1 MQKIRKNILNTLIL
15 CLFCLTIG
23 AGALFSLAQKK
34 ETVSETENQS
44 MAVVDSWISNPDY
57 YSTSFA
63 GGSGSQ
69 GDPYLISN
77 AAELA
82 YLSKIFSDGTGY
94 NNYSGNYFKQTAD
107 INLSAHYWYP
117 IGASN
122 AIDNSDNNY
131 SNFVANYDGDGF
143 SVSGIRSMFDP
154 SSLDLENY
162 SGSITDNCA
171 LFGCVG
177 NMNSNRKQSGK
188 IENVNIRDSEIV
200 GYGGAAGIALYAY
213 GSIVNCSNYA
223 TIKGYGEA
231 AGILAHTEL
240 CESSD
245 LTISRCSNYGD
256 IKLIYHQ
263 KVGDNSYGA
272 AGILYGSGFS
282 KGSLDRCVNYG
293 NIYSEGKVA
302 AGIVGAAVAGPQI
315 KNCYNTGNVVLNSRL
330 VPNERDYFTA
340 AGICAGYYPI
350 NSSGNF
356 VGSVLSSYNTGKI
369 ESNFYA
375 AGIVQSVA
383 VEIKECFNVG
393 EVICGNNYK
402 KVGIYLVGPLFR
414 SDPEGTAK
422 VSNAYY
428 GGSCA
433 NIGGIGGFPESEELT
448 YVDNSTYIAD
458 LNVQAK
464 TKQFYSNNL
473 TNFDFESVW
482 KFQDGENN
490 GYPVLKTLDDM
501 IADQMEFWFEKPEY
515 YSTQFEG
522 EGTEESPYLISS
534 AQQLAGL
541 SYLVLTQN
549 AKYSDKYY
557 LQTADINLAGKNFY
571 PIGSYIVLSNTDNM
585 LSFSGHYDGGG
596 FNIYNLTQ
604 PQDAYDA
611 TNATNDYFTAYGLKL
626 KKFLIN
632 DLGLNIEIGYLN
644 LQMSGLFGAVAPSG
658 IGSEEPQD
666 PAMRPTIKNVN
677 VINGNT
683 KAYYAGGIAG
693 MAGNADI
700 DNCYYRGSLSAPL
713 VGGICG
719 VSDNTNITNCVAMGK
734 RKIGTSYDS
743 GRGGGISGGHSGKIQ
758 GCIALDEIVDSGVE
772 IRSYGGIA
780 ATITGQIINCKSIV
794 VGKNLSIADFGGI
807 ASEAEVNEKFQDIQ
821 ILECLSEVQLINSEV
836 ATFGGIIADCDP
848 YNWDT
853 SSSGLVYINK
863 CFFGGKLE
871 LTNKPRYF
879 GAFIAYLRR
888 DLSAN
893 ASMIDGCAAII
904 KANNAA
910 GESISFEK
918 FYRPSTEGYKISC
931 INSFSL
937 FTDTSTGSEVKINT
951 LTKKND
957 NMDGV
962 FVCSYIYGGAP
973 VIAGMYYDSDFG
985 TSIGIVQCL
994 QTQFNV
1000 TIEEDSSSET
1010 TT

>member
-162 SGSITDNCA
+162 SGSITDHCA

-177 NMNSNRKQSGK
+177 NMNRNRQQSGK

-293 NIYSEGKVA
+293 NIYSEGKIA
-302 AGIVGAAVAGPQI
+302 AGIVGTAVAGPQI
-315 KNCYNTGNVVLNSRL
+315 KNCYNTGNVVLNSRH
-330 VPNERDYFTA
+330 VPQERDYFTA
-340 AGICAGYYPI
+340 AGICAEYLAM
-350 NSSGNF
+350 NSSGNI

-375 AGIVQSVA
+375 AGIVKSAA

-402 KVGIYLVGPLFR
+402 KVGIYLVGPAFG
-414 SDPEGTAK
+414 SDPTGTAK

-433 NIGGIGGFPESEELT
+433 NIGGIGGFPESAELT

-473 TNFDFESVW
+473 TSFDFESVW

-490 GYPVLKTLDDM
+490 GYPVLKTFDDM
-501 IADQMEFWFEKPEY
+501 LADQMEFWFEKPEY

-571 PIGSYIVLSNTDNM
+571 PIGSYLMLPNTDNM

-604 PQDAYDA
+604 PQEAYDV
-611 TNATNDYFTAYGLKL
+611 TNEINDYLTAYGLKL

-632 DLGLNIEIGYLN
+632 DLGLNVEIDYL
-644 LQMSGLFGAVAPSG
+644 LFQMSGLFGVVAPPG
-658 IGSEEPQD
+658 IGSGEPQD

-683 KAYYAGGIAG
+683 KAYYAGGIAA
-693 MAGNADI
+693 MANYADI
-700 DNCYYRGSLSAPL
+700 DNCYYRGSLSASI

-719 VSDNTNITNCVAMGK
+719 SSENTNITNCVAMGK
-734 RKIGTSYDS
+734 RDIGTSYAS
-743 GRGGGISGGHSGKIQ
+743 GSGGGISAEHTGKIQ

-871 LTNKPRYF
+871 LTNKPQYF
-879 GAFIAYLRR
+879 GAFIANLKR

-918 FYRPSTEGYKISC
+918 FYRPSTAGYKISC

-962 FVCSYIYGGAP
+962 FVCSYIYDGAP
-973 VIAGMYYDSDFG
+973 VIAGMYYDSNFG
-985 TSIGIVQCL
+985 TSTGIVQCL

>member
-44 MAVVDSWISNPDY
+44 IAVVDSWISNPDY

-82 YLSKIFSDGTGY
+82 YLSKIFSDGTGQ
-94 NNYSGNYFKQTAD
+94 NNYSGKYFKQTAD
-107 INLSAHYWYP
+107 IDLSAHYWYP
-117 IGASN
+117 IGITDS
-122 AIDNSDNNY
+122 IDNTNENK

-162 SGSITDNCA
+162 SSSDPTACA

-177 NMNSNRKQSGK
+177 NMNSNRKRSGK

-200 GYGGAAGIALYAY
+200 GTSAAGIAIYVY
-213 GSIVNCSNYA
+213 GSIVNCNNYA
-223 TIKGYGEA
+223 TIKGYSEA
-231 AGILAHTEL
+231 AGILCDLYAN
-240 CESSD
+240 SASD
-245 LTISRCSNYGD
+245 NLSISRCSNYGS
-256 IKLIYHQ
+256 IQLIYHQ
-263 KVGDNSYGA
+263 KTGDVFGA
-272 AGILYGSGFS
+272 AGIMYGSLGA
-282 KGSLDRCVNYG
+282 GSLDRCVNYG
-293 NIYSEGKVA
+293 GIYSEGHYA
-302 AGIVGAAVAGPQI
+302 AGISCYILQGPQI

-501 IADQMEFWFEKPEY
+501 LADQMEFWFEKPEY

-522 EGTEESPYLISS
+522 AGTEESPYLISS

-549 AKYSDKYY
+549 ARYSDKHY

-571 PIGSYIVLSNTDNM
+571 PIGSYLILSNTDNM

-632 DLGLNIEIGYLN
+632 DLGLNVEIDYLN
-644 LQMSGLFGAVAPSG
+644 LQMSGLFGVVAPPG
-658 IGSEEPQD
+658 IGSGEPQD

-683 KAYYAGGIAG
+683 KAYYAGGIAA
-693 MAGNADI
+693 MANYADI
-700 DNCYYRGSLSAPL
+700 DNCYYRGSLSAPG

-719 VSDNTNITNCVAMGK
+719 ISENTNITNCVAMGK
-734 RKIGTSYDS
+734 RKIGAPYGSE
-743 GRGGGISGGHSGKIQ
+743 GGGGISIQHTGKIQ
-758 GCIALDEIVDSGVE
+758 GCIALDEIADSGVE
-772 IRSYGGIA
+772 IGSYGGIA
-780 ATITGQIINCKSIV
+780 ATIKGQIINCKSIV
-794 VGKNLSIADFGGI
+794 VGKNLGIGNFGGI
-807 ASEAEVNEKFQDIQ
+807 ACSARVDEDFQDIQ

-836 ATFGGIIADCDP
+836 ARFGGIIADCDP

-853 SSSGLVYINK
+853 SSTGLVYINK

-871 LTNKPRYF
+871 LTNKPQYF
-879 GAFIAYLRR
+879 GAFIANLKR

-918 FYRPSTEGYKISC
+918 FYRPSTAGYKISC

-962 FVCSYIYGGAP
+962 FVCSHIYDGAP

-985 TSIGIVQCL
+985 TSTGIVQCL

>member
-94 NNYSGNYFKQTAD
+94 NNYSGKYFKQTAD
-107 INLSAHYWYP
+107 IDLSAHYWYP
-117 IGASN
+117 IGASD
-122 AIDNSDNNY
+122 AIDNSNNNY

-162 SGSITDNCA
+162 SSSITDNCA
-171 LFGCVG
+171 LFGYVG
-177 NMNSNRKQSGK
+177 NMDGSRKQSGK

-200 GYGGAAGIALYAY
+200 GTNAAGIAIYVY
-213 GSIVNCSNYA
+213 GSIVNCNNYA
-223 TIKGYGEA
+223 TIKGYSEA
-231 AGILAHTEL
+231 AGILCEL
-240 CESSD
+240 YANLS
-245 LTISRCSNYGD
+245 ISRCSNYGD
-256 IKLIYHQ
+256 IQLIYHQ
-263 KVGDNSYGA
+263 KVGDGSYGA
-272 AGILYGSGFS
+272 AGILYGAGFS
-282 KGSLDRCVNYG
+282 KGNLDRCVNYG
-293 NIYSEGKVA
+293 NIYSEGKIA
-302 AGIVGAAVAGPQI
+302 AGIVGTDLAGPQI
-315 KNCYNTGNVVLNSRL
+315 KNCYNTGNVVLHSRL
-330 VPNERDYFTA
+330 VPDEQNYFTA
-340 AGICAGYYPI
+340 AGICAKYMPV

-356 VGSVLSSYNTGKI
+356 AGSVLSSYNTGKI

-375 AGIVQSVA
+375 AGIVQSAA
-383 VEIKECFNVG
+383 VEIKECFNVA

-402 KVGIYLVGPLFR
+402 KVGIYLVGSAFG
-414 SDPEGTAK
+414 SDPTGTAK

-433 NIGGIGGFPESEELT
+433 NIGGIGGFPESAELT

-473 TNFDFESVW
+473 TSFDFESVW

-490 GYPVLKTLDDM
+490 GYPVFKTLDDM
-501 IADQMEFWFEKPEY
+501 LADQMEFWFEKPEY

-549 AKYSDKYY
+549 ARYSDKYY

-571 PIGSYIVLSNTDNM
+571 PIGSYLILSNTGNM

-604 PQDAYDA
+604 PQEGYDE
-611 TNATNDYFTAYGLKL
+611 TNEINDYFTAYGLKL

-632 DLGLNIEIGYLN
+632 DLGLNVEIDYIL
-644 LQMSGLFGAVAPSG
+644 LQMSGLFGAVAPPG

-683 KAYYAGGIAG
+683 KAYYAGGIAA
-693 MAGNADI
+693 MANYADI
-700 DNCYYRGSLSAPL
+700 DNCYYRGSLSASL

-719 VSDNTNITNCVAMGK
+719 ASDNTNITNCVAMGK
-734 RKIGTSYDS
+734 RELGTSYGSS
-743 GRGGGISGGHSGKIQ
+743 GSGGGISAQHTGKIQ

-772 IRSYGGIA
+772 IGSYGGIV
-780 ATITGQIINCKSIV
+780 ATIKGQIINCKSIV
-794 VGKNLSIADFGGI
+794 VGKNLGIGNFGGI
-807 ASEAEVNEKFQDIQ
+807 ACSAEVDEKFQDIQ

-836 ATFGGIIADCDP
+836 ARFGGIIADCDP

-871 LTNKPRYF
+871 LTNKPQYF
-879 GAFIAYLRR
+879 GAFIANLRR

-918 FYRPSTEGYKISC
+918 FYRPSTTGYKISC

-962 FVCSYIYGGAP
+962 FVCSHIYDGAP

-985 TSIGIVQCL
+985 TSTGIVQCL

>member
-44 MAVVDSWISNPDY
+44 IAVVDSWISNPDY
-57 YSTSFA
+57 YSSSFA

-117 IGASN
+117 IGASD
-122 AIDNSDNNY
+122 AINNSNNNY

-177 NMNSNRKQSGK
+177 NMNSNRKRSGK

-200 GYGGAAGIALYAY
+200 GTSAAGIAIYVY
-213 GSIVNCSNYA
+213 GSIVNCNNYA
-223 TIKGYGEA
+223 TIKGYSEA
-231 AGILAHTEL
+231 AGILCDL
-240 CESSD
+240 YGESNS
-245 LTISRCSNYGD
+245 LLISRCSNYGS
-256 IKLIYHQ
+256 IQLIYHQ
-263 KVGDNSYGA
+263 KVGDVFGA
-272 AGILYGSGFS
+272 AGIMYGALGA
-282 KGSLDRCVNYG
+282 GSLDRCVNYG
-293 NIYSEGKVA
+293 SIYSEGELA
-302 AGIVGAAVAGPQI
+302 AGISCYILQGPQI

-340 AGICAGYYPI
+340 AGICAGYYAM
-350 NSSGNF
+350 NSSGNLLNA
-356 VGSVLSSYNTGKI
+356 VLSSYNTGKI

-375 AGIVQSVA
+375 AGIVKSAA

-402 KVGIYLVGPLFR
+402 KVGIYLVAPLFG

-464 TKQFYSNNL
+464 TKQFYQNNL
-473 TNFDFESVW
+473 TSFDFESVW

-490 GYPVLKTLDDM
+490 GYPVLKTFDDM
-501 IADQMEFWFEKPEY
+501 LADQMEFWFEKPEY

-549 AKYSDKYY
+549 ARYSDKYY

-571 PIGSYIVLSNTDNM
+571 PIGSYLILSNTDNM

-604 PQDAYDA
+604 PQEAY
-611 TNATNDYFTAYGLKL
+611 NPQMEEYDYFTAYGLKL

-632 DLGLNIEIGYLN
+632 DLGLNVDVGYLV

-658 IGSEEPQD
+658 TGSEEPQD

-683 KAYYAGGIAG
+683 KAYYAGGIAA
-693 MAGNADI
+693 MANYADI
-700 DNCYYRGSLSAPL
+700 DNCYYRGSLSAL
-713 VGGICG
+713 GVGGICG
-719 VSDNTNITNCVAMGK
+719 ISENTNITNCVAMGK
-734 RKIGTSYDS
+734 RRMGMPAYGSE
-743 GRGGGISGGHSGKIQ
+743 GGGGISIQHTGKIQ

-772 IRSYGGIA
+772 IGSYGGIA
-780 ATITGQIINCKSIV
+780 ATIKGQIINCKSIV

-807 ASEAEVNEKFQDIQ
+807 AGEAGVNEDFQDIQ

-836 ATFGGIIADCDP
+836 ARFGGIIANCDP

-853 SSSGLVYINK
+853 SSTGLVYINK

-871 LTNKPRYF
+871 LTDKPQYF
-879 GAFIAYLRR
+879 GAFIANLRR

-918 FYRPSTEGYKISC
+918 FYRPSTTGYKISC

-962 FVCSYIYGGAP
+962 FVCSYIYDGAP

-985 TSIGIVQCL
+985 TSTGIVQCL

>member
-44 MAVVDSWISNPDY
+44 IAVVDSWISNPDY
-57 YSTSFA
+57 YSSSFA

-94 NNYSGNYFKQTAD
+94 NNYSDKYFKQTAD

-117 IGASN
+117 IGASDS
-122 AIDNSDNNY
+122 IDTSNNNY

-162 SGSITDNCA
+162 SSSDPTACA

-177 NMNSNRKQSGK
+177 NMNGSRRTKGK

-200 GYGGAAGIALYAY
+200 GTSAAGIAIYVY
-213 GSIVNCSNYA
+213 GSIVNCNNYA
-223 TIKGYGEA
+223 TIKGYSAA
-231 AGILAHTEL
+231 AGILCDLYANST
-240 CESSD
+240 SD
-245 LTISRCSNYGD
+245 NLSISRCSNYGS
-256 IKLIYHQ
+256 IQLIYHQ
-263 KVGDNSYGA
+263 KTGDVFGA
-272 AGILYGSGFS
+272 AGIMYGSLGA
-282 KGSLDRCVNYG
+282 GSLDRCVNYG
-293 NIYSEGKVA
+293 SIYSEGELA
-302 AGIVGAAVAGPQI
+302 AGISCYILQGPQI
-315 KNCYNTGNVVLNSRL
+315 KNCYNTGNIVLNSRL
-330 VPNERDYFTA
+330 VPDERDYFTA
-340 AGICAGYYPI
+340 AGICAGYYAM
-350 NSSGNF
+350 NSSGNL

-375 AGIVQSVA
+375 AGIVNSAA

-402 KVGIYLVGPLFR
+402 KVGIYLVAPLFG
-414 SDPEGTAK
+414 SDPTGTAK

-433 NIGGIGGFPESEELT
+433 NIGGIGGFPESAELT

-473 TNFDFESVW
+473 TSFDFESVW

-490 GYPVLKTLDDM
+490 GYPVLKTFDDM
-501 IADQMEFWFEKPEY
+501 LADQMEFWFEKPEY

-549 AKYSDKYY
+549 AKYSDKHY

-571 PIGSYIVLSNTDNM
+571 PIGSYLILSNTDNM

-604 PQDAYDA
+604 PQEAYDE
-611 TNATNDYFTAYGLKL
+611 TNATNNYLTAYGLKL

-632 DLGLNIEIGYLN
+632 DLGLNFEIGYLN

-683 KAYYAGGIAG
+683 KAYYAGGIAA

-700 DNCYYRGSLSAPL
+700 DNCYYRGSLSAPM

-719 VSDNTNITNCVAMGK
+719 ASDNTNITNCVAMGK
-734 RKIGTSYDS
+734 RDIGTSYAS
-743 GRGGGISGGHSGKIQ
+743 GSGGGISAEHTGKIQ
-758 GCIALDEIVDSGVE
+758 GCIALDEIVDNGTE
-772 IRSYGGIA
+772 ITYGGIA
-780 ATITGQIINCKSIV
+780 GSIRGQIINCKSIV

-807 ASEAEVNEKFQDIQ
+807 ARKAEVNEKFQDIQ

-836 ATFGGIIADCDP
+836 ARFGGIIADCDP

-863 CFFGGKLE
+863 CFFGSKLE

-879 GAFIAYLRR
+879 GAFIANLRR

-918 FYRPSTEGYKISC
+918 FYRPSTAGYKISC

-985 TSIGIVQCL
+985 TSTGIVQCL

>member
-122 AIDNSDNNY
+122 AIDNSNNNY

-188 IENVNIRDSEIV
+188 IENVNIRDSEIA
-200 GYGGAAGIALYAY
+200 GYKAAGIAIYAY
-213 GSIVNCSNYA
+213 GSIVNCNNYA
-223 TIKGYGEA
+223 TIKGYSEA

-256 IKLIYHQ
+256 IQLIYHQ
-263 KVGDNSYGA
+263 KVGDGSYGA

-282 KGSLDRCVNYG
+282 MGNLDRCANYG
-293 NIYSEGKVA
+293 NIYSEGKIA
-302 AGIVGAAVAGPQI
+302 AGIVGVAMAGPQI
-315 KNCYNTGNVVLNSRL
+315 KNCYNTGNVVLNSHF
-330 VPNERDYFTA
+330 VPLEDHYFAA
-340 AGICAGYYPI
+340 AGICAEYYPM
-350 NSSGNF
+350 NSSGNI

-369 ESNFYA
+369 ESNIYA
-375 AGIVQSVA
+375 AGIVKSAA

-393 EVICGNNYK
+393 EVICGSNYK
-402 KVGIYLVGPLFR
+402 KAGIYLVAPAFS

-473 TNFDFESVW
+473 TSFDFESVW

-490 GYPVLKTLDDM
+490 GYPVFKTVDDM
-501 IADQMEFWFEKPEY
+501 IVDQMEFWFEKPEY

-534 AQQLAGL
+534 AQQLVGL

-549 AKYSDKYY
+549 ARYSDKYY

-571 PIGSYIVLSNTDNM
+571 PIGSYLIPPNTDNM

-604 PQDAYDA
+604 PQEAY
-611 TNATNDYFTAYGLKL
+611 NPQMKEYDYLTAYGLKL

-632 DLGLNIEIGYLN
+632 DLGLNVEIGYLP
-644 LQMSGLFGAVAPSG
+644 LQMSGLFGVAAPPG

-734 RKIGTSYDS
+734 RKIGTSYGS
-743 GRGGGISGGHSGKIQ
+743 GSGGGISSQHTGKIQ

-772 IRSYGGIA
+772 IDCYGGIA
-780 ATITGQIINCKSIV
+780 ATIKGQIINCKSVV

-807 ASEAEVNEKFQDIQ
+807 AGEARVDEDFQDIQ

-836 ATFGGIIADCDP
+836 ARFGGIIADCDP
-848 YNWDT
+848 QYWNA
-853 SSSGLVYINK
+853 SSPGLVYINK

-871 LTNKPRYF
+871 LTNKPQYF
-879 GAFIAYLRR
+879 GAFIANLSR

-962 FVCSYIYGGAP
+962 FVCSHIYDGAP

-985 TSIGIVQCL
+985 TSTGIVQCL

>member
-34 ETVSETENQS
+34 ETVSETEKQS

-94 NNYSGNYFKQTAD
+94 NNYSGKYFKQTAD

-117 IGASN
+117 IGASY
-122 AIDNSDNNY
+122 AIDTSNNNY

-162 SGSITDNCA
+162 SSSITDQCA

-177 NMNSNRKQSGK
+177 NWNRNRKQSGK

-200 GYGGAAGIALYAY
+200 GTSAAGIALYVY
-213 GSIVNCSNYA
+213 GSIVNCNNYA
-223 TIKGYGEA
+223 TIKGYSEA
-231 AGILAHTEL
+231 GGILCEL
-240 CESSD
+240 LAYSASD
-245 LTISRCSNYGD
+245 NLLISRCSNYGD

-263 KVGDNSYGA
+263 KTGDVHGA
-272 AGILYGSGFS
+272 AGIMYGALGA
-282 KGSLDRCVNYG
+282 GSLDRCVNYG
-293 NIYSEGKVA
+293 SIYSEGELA
-302 AGIVGAAVAGPQI
+302 AGISCYILQGPQI

-340 AGICAGYYPI
+340 AGICAGYYAM
-350 NSSGNF
+350 NSSSDYY
-356 VGSVLSSYNTGKI
+356 VGDIASSYNTGKI

-375 AGIVQSVA
+375 AGIFNSVA
-383 VEIKECFNVG
+383 VEMKECFNVG

-402 KVGIYLVGPLFR
+402 KVGIYLVAPAFG
-414 SDPEGTAK
+414 SDPTGTAK

-433 NIGGIGGFPESEELT
+433 NIGGIGGFPESAELT

-458 LNVQAK
+458 LNIQAK

-473 TNFDFESVW
+473 TSFDFESVW

-490 GYPVLKTLDDM
+490 GYPVLKTFDDM
-501 IADQMEFWFEKPEY
+501 LADQMEFWFEKPEY

-549 AKYSDKYY
+549 AKYSDKHY

-604 PQDAYDA
+604 PQEAYDE
-611 TNATNDYFTAYGLKL
+611 TNATNDYLTAYGLKL
-626 KKFLIN
+626 KNFLIN
-632 DLGLNIEIGYLN
+632 DLGLNIEVGYLH
-644 LQMSGLFGAVAPSG
+644 LQVSGLFGVVAPSG
-658 IGSEEPQD
+658 MGSEEPQD

-683 KAYYAGGIAG
+683 KAYYAGGIAA
-693 MAGNADI
+693 MANYADI
-700 DNCYYRGSLSAPL
+700 DNCYYRGSLSAPG

-719 VSDNTNITNCVAMGK
+719 ISDNTNITNCVAMGK
-734 RKIGTSYDS
+734 RKIGAPYGS
-743 GRGGGISGGHSGKIQ
+743 GGGGGISIQHTGKIQ

-772 IRSYGGIA
+772 ISSYGGIA
-780 ATITGQIINCKSIV
+780 ATIKGQIINCKSVV

-807 ASEAEVNEKFQDIQ
+807 ARKAEVNEKFQDIQ

-836 ATFGGIIADCDP
+836 AIFGGIIADCDP
-848 YNWDT
+848 QNWNA
-853 SSSGLVYINK
+853 SSPGLVYINK

-871 LTNKPRYF
+871 LTNKPQYF
-879 GAFIAYLRR
+879 GAFIANLKR

-918 FYRPSTEGYKISC
+918 FYRPSTAGYKISC

-962 FVCSYIYGGAP
+962 FVCSYIYDGAP

-985 TSIGIVQCL
+985 TSTGIVECL

>member
-15 CLFCLTIG
+15 CLFCLAIG

-177 NMNSNRKQSGK
+177 NMNRNRQQSGK

-200 GYGGAAGIALYAY
+200 GSSAAGIAIWVY
-213 GSIVNCSNYA
+213 GSIVNCNNYA
-223 TIKGYGEA
+223 TIKGYSEA
-231 AGILAHTEL
+231 GGILCDL
-240 CESSD
+240 YGESNS
-245 LTISRCSNYGD
+245 LSISRCSNYGN
-256 IKLIYHQ
+256 IQLIYHQ
-263 KVGDNSYGA
+263 KVGDVFGA
-272 AGILYGSGFS
+272 AGIMYGALCA
-282 KGSLDRCVNYG
+282 GSLDRCVNYG
-293 NIYSEGKVA
+293 SIYSEGELA
-302 AGIVGAAVAGPQI
+302 AGISCYILQGPQI
-315 KNCYNTGNVVLNSRL
+315 KNCYNTGNIVLNSRL
-330 VPNERDYFTA
+330 VPDERDYFTA
-340 AGICAGYYPI
+340 AGICAGYYAM
-350 NSSGNF
+350 NSSGNL

-375 AGIVQSVA
+375 AGIVKSAA

-402 KVGIYLVGPLFR
+402 KVGIYLVGPAFG
-414 SDPEGTAK
+414 SDPTGTAK

-433 NIGGIGGFPESEELT
+433 NIGGIGGFPESAELT

-473 TNFDFESVW
+473 TSFDFESVW
-482 KFQDGENN
+482 KFKDGENN

-501 IADQMEFWFEKPEY
+501 LADQMEFWFEKPEY

-571 PIGSYIVLSNTDNM
+571 PIGSYLILPNTDNM

-604 PQDAYDA
+604 PQEAYDV
-611 TNATNDYFTAYGLKL
+611 TNEINDYLTAYGLKL

-644 LQMSGLFGAVAPSG
+644 FQMSGLFGAVAPPG
-658 IGSEEPQD
+658 IGSGEPQD

-719 VSDNTNITNCVAMGK
+719 ASDNTNITNCVAMGK

-918 FYRPSTEGYKISC
+918 FYRPSTTGYKISC

-985 TSIGIVQCL
+985 TSTGIVQCL

>member
-44 MAVVDSWISNPDY
+44 IAVVDSWISNPDY
-57 YSTSFA
+57 YSSSFA

-117 IGASN
+117 IGASD
-122 AIDNSDNNY
+122 AIDTSNNNY

-143 SVSGIRSMFDP
+143 SVSGIRSMLDP

-162 SGSITDNCA
+162 SGSITDRCA

-177 NMNSNRKQSGK
+177 NMNRNRKQSGK

-200 GYGGAAGIALYAY
+200 GACAAGIAIWVY

-223 TIKGYGEA
+223 TIKGYSEA
-231 AGILAHTEL
+231 GGILCEL
-240 CESSD
+240 NGESNS
-245 LTISRCSNYGD
+245 LSISRCSNYGD

-263 KVGDNSYGA
+263 KTGVVFGA
-272 AGILYGSGFS
+272 AGIMYAALGA
-282 KGSLDRCVNYG
+282 GSLDRCVNYG
-293 NIYSEGKVA
+293 SIYSEGKLA
-302 AGIVGAAVAGPQI
+302 AGISCYILQVPQI

-340 AGICAGYYPI
+340 AGICAGYFAI
-350 NSSGNF
+350 NSSGNLLNA
-356 VGSVLSSYNTGKI
+356 VLSSYNTGKI

-375 AGIVQSVA
+375 AGIVKSAA

-402 KVGIYLVGPLFR
+402 KVGIYLVAPLFG
-414 SDPEGTAK
+414 SVPKGTSK

-433 NIGGIGGFPESEELT
+433 NIGGIGGFPESAELT

-473 TNFDFESVW
+473 TSFDFESVW
-482 KFQDGENN
+482 KFKDGENN

-501 IADQMEFWFEKPEY
+501 LADQMEFWFEKPEY

-522 EGTEESPYLISS
+522 DGTEESPYLISS

-571 PIGSYIVLSNTDNM
+571 PIGSYLILSNADNM

-604 PQDAYDA
+604 PQEAYDE
-611 TNATNDYFTAYGLKL
+611 TNATNDYLTSYGLKL

-632 DLGLNIEIGYLN
+632 DLGLNFEIAYLH
-644 LQMSGLFGAVAPSG
+644 LQMSGLFGVVAPPG
-658 IGSEEPQD
+658 IGSGEPQD

-683 KAYYAGGIAG
+683 KAYYAGGIAA
-693 MAGNADI
+693 MANYADI
-700 DNCYYRGSLSAPL
+700 DNCYYRGSLSAPM

-719 VSDNTNITNCVAMGK
+719 ASDNTNITNCVAMGK
-734 RKIGTSYDS
+734 RDIGTSYAS
-743 GRGGGISGGHSGKIQ
+743 GGISAEHTGKIQ
-758 GCIALDEIVDSGVE
+758 GCIALDEIVDNGTE
-772 IRSYGGIA
+772 ITYGGIA
-780 ATITGQIINCKSIV
+780 GSIRGQIINCKSIV

-807 ASEAEVNEKFQDIQ
+807 AIKAKVDEKFQDIQ

-836 ATFGGIIADCDP
+836 ARFGGIIADCDP

-871 LTNKPRYF
+871 LTNKPQYF
-879 GAFIAYLRR
+879 GAFIANLRR

-918 FYRPSTEGYKISC
+918 FYRPSTTGYKISC

-985 TSIGIVQCL
+985 TSTGIVQCL

>member
-94 NNYSGNYFKQTAD
+94 NNYSGKYFKQTAD

-117 IGASN
+117 IGASDS
-122 AIDNSDNNY
+122 IDTSNNNY

-162 SGSITDNCA
+162 SSSDPTACA

-177 NMNSNRKQSGK
+177 NMNRNRQQSGK

-200 GYGGAAGIALYAY
+200 GSSAAGIAIWVY
-213 GSIVNCSNYA
+213 GSIVNCNNYA
-223 TIKGYGEA
+223 TIKGYSEA
-231 AGILAHTEL
+231 GGILCDL
-240 CESSD
+240 YGESNS
-245 LTISRCSNYGD
+245 LSISRCSNYGN
-256 IKLIYHQ
+256 IQLIYHQ
-263 KVGDNSYGA
+263 KVGDVFGA
-272 AGILYGSGFS
+272 AGIMYGALGA
-282 KGSLDRCVNYG
+282 GSLDRCVNYG
-293 NIYSEGKVA
+293 SIYSEGELA
-302 AGIVGAAVAGPQI
+302 AGISCYILQGPQI

-340 AGICAGYYPI
+340 AGICAGYYAM
-350 NSSGNF
+350 NSSGNLLNA
-356 VGSVLSSYNTGKI
+356 VLSSYNTGKI

-375 AGIVQSVA
+375 AGIVKSAA
-383 VEIKECFNVG
+383 VEIKGCFNVG
-393 EVICGNNYK
+393 EVICGSNYK
-402 KVGIYLVGPLFR
+402 KVGIYLVAPLFG
-414 SDPEGTAK
+414 SDPKGTAK

-473 TNFDFESVW
+473 TSFDFESVW
-482 KFQDGENN
+482 KFKDGENN
-490 GYPVLKTLDDM
+490 GYPVLKTFDDM
-501 IADQMEFWFEKPEY
+501 LADQMEFWFEKPEY

-549 AKYSDKYY
+549 ARYSDKYY

-571 PIGSYIVLSNTDNM
+571 PIGSYLILSNTDNM

-604 PQDAYDA
+604 PQNAYDE
-611 TNATNDYFTAYGLKL
+611 TNATNDYLTSYGLKL

-632 DLGLNIEIGYLN
+632 DLGLNFEIGYLN

-683 KAYYAGGIAG
+683 KAYYAGGIAA
-693 MAGNADI
+693 MANYADI
-700 DNCYYRGSLSAPL
+700 DNCYYRGSLSAPG

-719 VSDNTNITNCVAMGK
+719 ISENTNITNCVAMGK
-734 RKIGTSYDS
+734 RKIGAPYGSE
-743 GRGGGISGGHSGKIQ
+743 GGGGISIQHTGKIQ

-772 IRSYGGIA
+772 IGSYGGIA

-807 ASEAEVNEKFQDIQ
+807 ASQARVDEDFQDIQ

-836 ATFGGIIADCDP
+836 ARFGGIIANCDP
-848 YNWDT
+848 QNWNA
-853 SSSGLVYINK
+853 SSPGLVYINK

-871 LTNKPRYF
+871 LTNKPQYF
-879 GAFIAYLRR
+879 GAFIANLKR

-962 FVCSYIYGGAP
+962 FVCSYIYDGAP

-985 TSIGIVQCL
+985 TSTGIVQCL

>member
-44 MAVVDSWISNPDY
+44 IAVVDSWISNPDY

-94 NNYSGNYFKQTAD
+94 NNYSGKYFKQTAD

-117 IGASN
+117 IGASD
-122 AIDNSDNNY
+122 AIDTSNNNY

-162 SGSITDNCA
+162 SSSDPTACA

-177 NMNSNRKQSGK
+177 NMNRNRKHSGK

-200 GYGGAAGIALYAY
+200 GSSAAGIAIWVY
-213 GSIVNCSNYA
+213 GSIVNCNNYA
-223 TIKGYGEA
+223 TIKGYSEA
-231 AGILAHTEL
+231 GGILCDL
-240 CESSD
+240 YGESNS
-245 LTISRCSNYGD
+245 LSISRCSNYGN
-256 IKLIYHQ
+256 IQLIYHQ
-263 KVGDNSYGA
+263 KVGDVFGA
-272 AGILYGSGFS
+272 AGIMYGALGA
-282 KGSLDRCVNYG
+282 GSLDRCVNYG
-293 NIYSEGKVA
+293 SIYSEGELA
-302 AGIVGAAVAGPQI
+302 AGISCYILQGPQI

-340 AGICAGYYPI
+340 AGICAGYYAM
-350 NSSGNF
+350 NSSGNLLNA
-356 VGSVLSSYNTGKI
+356 VLSSYNTGKI

-375 AGIVQSVA
+375 AGIVKSAA
-383 VEIKECFNVG
+383 VEIKGCFNVG
-393 EVICGNNYK
+393 EVICGSNYK
-402 KVGIYLVGPLFR
+402 KVGIYLVAPLFG
-414 SDPEGTAK
+414 SDPKGTAK

-490 GYPVLKTLDDM
+490 GYPVFKTLDDM
-501 IADQMEFWFEKPEY
+501 IVDQMEFWFEKPEY

-522 EGTEESPYLISS
+522 EGTQESPYLISS

-571 PIGSYIVLSNTDNM
+571 PIGSYLILPNTDNM

-604 PQDAYDA
+604 PQEAYDV
-611 TNATNDYFTAYGLKL
+611 TNEINDYLTAYGLKL

-632 DLGLNIEIGYLN
+632 DLGLNVEIDYL
-644 LQMSGLFGAVAPSG
+644 LFQMSGLFGVVAPPG
-658 IGSEEPQD
+658 IGSGEPQD

-683 KAYYAGGIAG
+683 RAYYAGGIAG
-693 MAGNADI
+693 MAGYADI
-700 DNCYYRGSLSAPL
+700 DNCYYRGSLSASI

-719 VSDNTNITNCVAMGK
+719 SSENTNITNCVAMGK
-734 RKIGTSYDS
+734 RDIGTSYAS
-743 GRGGGISGGHSGKIQ
+743 GSGGGISAEHTGKIQ
-758 GCIALDEIVDSGVE
+758 GCIALDEIVDNGTE
-772 IRSYGGIA
+772 ITYGGIA
-780 ATITGQIINCKSIV
+780 GSIIGQIINCKSIV

-807 ASEAEVNEKFQDIQ
+807 ARKAEVNEKFQDIQ

-836 ATFGGIIADCDP
+836 AKFGGIIADCDP

-879 GAFIAYLRR
+879 GAFIAYLKR

-918 FYRPSTEGYKISC
+918 FYRPSTTGYKISC

-962 FVCSYIYGGAP
+962 FVCSYIYDGAP

-985 TSIGIVQCL
+985 TSTGIVQCL

>member
-15 CLFCLTIG
+15 CLFCLAIG

-177 NMNSNRKQSGK
+177 NMNRNRQQSGK

-200 GYGGAAGIALYAY
+200 GSSAAGIAIWVY
-213 GSIVNCSNYA
+213 GSIVNCNNYA
-223 TIKGYGEA
+223 TIKGYSEA
-231 AGILAHTEL
+231 GGILCDL
-240 CESSD
+240 YGESNS
-245 LTISRCSNYGD
+245 LSISRCSNYGN
-256 IKLIYHQ
+256 IQLIYHQ
-263 KVGDNSYGA
+263 KVGDVFGA
-272 AGILYGSGFS
+272 AGIMYGALGA
-282 KGSLDRCVNYG
+282 GSLDRCVNYG
-293 NIYSEGKVA
+293 SIYSEGELA
-302 AGIVGAAVAGPQI
+302 AGISYYILQGPQI
-315 KNCYNTGNVVLNSRL
+315 KNCYNTGNIVLNSRL
-330 VPNERDYFTA
+330 VPDERDYFTA
-340 AGICAGYYPI
+340 AGICAGYYAM
-350 NSSGNF
+350 NSSGNL

-375 AGIVQSVA
+375 AGIVKSAA

-402 KVGIYLVGPLFR
+402 KVGIYLVGPAFG
-414 SDPEGTAK
+414 SDPTGTAK

-433 NIGGIGGFPESEELT
+433 NIGGIGGFPESAELT

-473 TNFDFESVW
+473 TSFDFESVW
-482 KFQDGENN
+482 KFKDGENN

-501 IADQMEFWFEKPEY
+501 LADQMEFWFEKPEY

-571 PIGSYIVLSNTDNM
+571 PIGSYLILPNTDNM

-604 PQDAYDA
+604 PQEAYDV
-611 TNATNDYFTAYGLKL
+611 TNEINDYLTAYGLKL

-644 LQMSGLFGAVAPSG
+644 LQMSGLFGAVAPPG
-658 IGSEEPQD
+658 IGSGEPQD

-719 VSDNTNITNCVAMGK
+719 ASDNTNITNCVAMGK

-918 FYRPSTEGYKISC
+918 FYRPSTTGYKISC

-985 TSIGIVQCL
+985 TSTGIVQCL

>member
-15 CLFCLTIG
+15 CLFCLAIG

-94 NNYSGNYFKQTAD
+94 NNYSDKYFKQTAD

-117 IGASN
+117 IGASD
-122 AIDNSDNNY
+122 AIDTSNNNY

-162 SGSITDNCA
+162 SSSDPTACA

-177 NMNSNRKQSGK
+177 NMDRSRRTKGK

-200 GYGGAAGIALYAY
+200 GTSAAGIAIYVY
-213 GSIVNCSNYA
+213 GSIVNCNNYA
-223 TIKGYGEA
+223 TIKGYSAA
-231 AGILAHTEL
+231 AGILCDLYANS
-240 CESSD
+240 ESDNLS
-245 LTISRCSNYGD
+245 ISRCSNYGS
-256 IKLIYHQ
+256 IQLIYHQ
-263 KVGDNSYGA
+263 KTGDVFGA
-272 AGILYGSGFS
+272 AGIMYGSLGA
-282 KGSLDRCVNYG
+282 GSLDRCVNYG
-293 NIYSEGKVA
+293 SIYSEGELA
-302 AGIVGAAVAGPQI
+302 AGISCYILQGPQI

-330 VPNERDYFTA
+330 VPSERDYFTA
-340 AGICAGYYPI
+340 AGICAGYYAM
-350 NSSGNF
+350 NSSGNL

-375 AGIVQSVA
+375 AGIVNSA
-383 VEIKECFNVG
+383 AFEIKECFNVG

-402 KVGIYLVGPLFR
+402 KVGIYLVAPLFG
-414 SDPEGTAK
+414 SDPTGTAK

-433 NIGGIGGFPESEELT
+433 NIGGIGGFPESAELT

-473 TNFDFESVW
+473 TSFDFESVW

-490 GYPVLKTLDDM
+490 GYPVLKTFDDM
-501 IADQMEFWFEKPEY
+501 LADQMEFWFEKPEY

-549 AKYSDKYY
+549 AKYSDKHY

-571 PIGSYIVLSNTDNM
+571 PIGSYLILSNTDNM

-604 PQDAYDA
+604 PQEAYDE
-611 TNATNDYFTAYGLKL
+611 TNATNNYLTAYGLKL

-632 DLGLNIEIGYLN
+632 DLGLNFEIGYLN
-644 LQMSGLFGAVAPSG
+644 LQMSGLFGAVAPPG
-658 IGSEEPQD
+658 IGSGEPQD

-683 KAYYAGGIAG
+683 KAYYAGGIAA

-700 DNCYYRGSLSAPL
+700 DNCYYRGSLSAPM

-719 VSDNTNITNCVAMGK
+719 ASDNTNITNCVAMGK
-734 RKIGTSYDS
+734 RDIGTSYAS
-743 GRGGGISGGHSGKIQ
+743 GSGGGISAEHTGKIQ
-758 GCIALDEIVDSGVE
+758 GCIALDEIVDNGTE
-772 IRSYGGIA
+772 ITYGGIA
-780 ATITGQIINCKSIV
+780 GSIRGQIINCKSIV

-807 ASEAEVNEKFQDIQ
+807 ARKAEVNEKFQDIQ

-836 ATFGGIIADCDP
+836 ARFGGIIADCDP

-871 LTNKPRYF
+871 LTNKPQYF
-879 GAFIAYLRR
+879 GAFIANLRR

-918 FYRPSTEGYKISC
+918 FYRPSTTGYKISC

-985 TSIGIVQCL
+985 TSTGIVQCL

>member
-34 ETVSETENQS
+34 ETVSETEKQS

-94 NNYSGNYFKQTAD
+94 NNYSGKYFKQTAD

-117 IGASN
+117 IGASDS
-122 AIDNSDNNY
+122 IDTSNNNY

-162 SGSITDNCA
+162 SSSDPTACA

-177 NMNSNRKQSGK
+177 NMNRNRQQSGK

-200 GYGGAAGIALYAY
+200 GSSAAGIAIWVY
-213 GSIVNCSNYA
+213 GSIVNCNNYA
-223 TIKGYGEA
+223 TIKGYSEA
-231 AGILAHTEL
+231 GGILCDL
-240 CESSD
+240 YGESNS
-245 LTISRCSNYGD
+245 LSISRCSNYGN
-256 IKLIYHQ
+256 IQLIYHQ
-263 KVGDNSYGA
+263 KTGDVFGA
-272 AGILYGSGFS
+272 AGIMYGSLGA
-282 KGSLDRCVNYG
+282 GSLDRCVNYG
-293 NIYSEGKVA
+293 SIYSEGELA
-302 AGIVGAAVAGPQI
+302 AGISCYILQGPQI
-315 KNCYNTGNVVLNSRL
+315 KNCYNTGNIVLNSRL
-330 VPNERDYFTA
+330 VPDERDYFTA
-340 AGICAGYYPI
+340 AGICAGYYAM
-350 NSSGNF
+350 NSSGNL

-375 AGIVQSVA
+375 AGIVKSAA

-402 KVGIYLVGPLFR
+402 KVGIYLVAPLFG

-464 TKQFYSNNL
+464 TKQFYQNNL
-473 TNFDFESVW
+473 TSFDFESVW

-490 GYPVLKTLDDM
+490 GYPVLKTFDDM
-501 IADQMEFWFEKPEY
+501 LADQMEFWFEKPEY

-549 AKYSDKYY
+549 ARYSDKYY

-571 PIGSYIVLSNTDNM
+571 PIGSYLILSNTDNM

-604 PQDAYDA
+604 PQEAY
-611 TNATNDYFTAYGLKL
+611 NPQMEEYDYFTAYGLKL

-632 DLGLNIEIGYLN
+632 DLGLNVEIDYLL
-644 LQMSGLFGAVAPSG
+644 LQMSGLFGAVAPPG

-683 KAYYAGGIAG
+683 KAYYAGGIAA
-693 MAGNADI
+693 MANYADI
-700 DNCYYRGSLSAPL
+700 DNCYYRGSLSAL
-713 VGGICG
+713 GVGGICG
-719 VSDNTNITNCVAMGK
+719 ISENTNITNCVAMGK
-734 RKIGTSYDS
+734 RRMGMPAYGSE
-743 GRGGGISGGHSGKIQ
+743 GGGGISIQHTGKIQ

-772 IRSYGGIA
+772 IGSYGGIA
-780 ATITGQIINCKSIV
+780 ATIKGQIINCKSIV

-807 ASEAEVNEKFQDIQ
+807 AGEAGVNEDFQDIQ

-836 ATFGGIIADCDP
+836 ARFGGIIANCDP

-853 SSSGLVYINK
+853 SSTGLVYINK

-871 LTNKPRYF
+871 LTDKPQYF
-879 GAFIAYLRR
+879 GAFIANLRR

-918 FYRPSTEGYKISC
+918 FYRPSTAGYKISC

-937 FTDTSTGSEVKINT
+937 FTDTSTGGEVKINT

-962 FVCSYIYGGAP
+962 FVCSHIYDGAP

-985 TSIGIVQCL
+985 TSTGIVQCL

>member
-15 CLFCLTIG
+15 CLFCLAIG
-23 AGALFSLAQKK
+23 TGALFSLAQKK

-44 MAVVDSWISNPDY
+44 IAVVDSWISNPDY

-94 NNYSGNYFKQTAD
+94 NNYSDKYFKQTAD

-117 IGASN
+117 IGASDSIN
-122 AIDNSDNNY
+122 TSNNNY

-162 SGSITDNCA
+162 SSSDPTACA

-177 NMNSNRKQSGK
+177 NMDRSRRTKGK

-200 GYGGAAGIALYAY
+200 GTSAAGIAIYVY
-213 GSIVNCSNYA
+213 GSIVNCNNYA
-223 TIKGYGEA
+223 TIKGYSEA
-231 AGILAHTEL
+231 AGILCDLYANS
-240 CESSD
+240 ESDNLS
-245 LTISRCSNYGD
+245 ISRCSNYGS
-256 IKLIYHQ
+256 IQLIYHQ
-263 KVGDNSYGA
+263 KTGYVFGA
-272 AGILYGSGFS
+272 AGIMYGSLGA
-282 KGSLDRCVNYG
+282 GSLDRCVNYG
-293 NIYSEGKVA
+293 SIYSEGELA
-302 AGIVGAAVAGPQI
+302 AGISCYILQGPQI

-330 VPNERDYFTA
+330 VPQERDYFTA
-340 AGICAGYYPI
+340 AGICAGYYAM
-350 NSSGNF
+350 NSSGNL

-375 AGIVQSVA
+375 AGIVQSAA

-402 KVGIYLVGPLFR
+402 KVGIYLVGPAFG
-414 SDPEGTAK
+414 SEPTGTAK

-433 NIGGIGGFPESEELT
+433 NIGGIGGFPESAELT

-473 TNFDFESVW
+473 TSFDFESVW

-490 GYPVLKTLDDM
+490 GYPVLKTFDDM
-501 IADQMEFWFEKPEY
+501 LADQMEFWFEKPEY

-522 EGTEESPYLISS
+522 EGTEASPYLISS

-549 AKYSDKYY
+549 ARYSDKYY

-571 PIGSYIVLSNTDNM
+571 PIGSYLILSNTDNM

-604 PQDAYDA
+604 PQNAYDE
-611 TNATNDYFTAYGLKL
+611 TNATNDYLTAYGLKL

-632 DLGLNIEIGYLN
+632 DLGLNFEIGYLN
-644 LQMSGLFGAVAPSG
+644 LQMSGLFGVIAPPG
-658 IGSEEPQD
+658 IGSGEPQD

-683 KAYYAGGIAG
+683 KAYYAGGIAA
-693 MAGNADI
+693 MANYADI
-700 DNCYYRGSLSAPL
+700 DNCYYRGSLSAPG

-719 VSDNTNITNCVAMGK
+719 ISENTNITNCVAMGK
-734 RKIGTSYDS
+734 RKIGAPYGSE
-743 GRGGGISGGHSGKIQ
+743 GGGGISIQHTGKIQ

-772 IRSYGGIA
+772 IGNYGGIA
-780 ATITGQIINCKSIV
+780 ATIKGQIINCKSIV
-794 VGKNLSIADFGGI
+794 VGKNLGIGNFGGI
-807 ASEAEVNEKFQDIQ
+807 ACSARVDEDFQDIQ
-821 ILECLSEVQLINSEV
+821 ILECLSEVQLINSDV
-836 ATFGGIIADCDP
+836 ARFGGIIADCDP

-879 GAFIAYLRR
+879 GAFIANLRR

-985 TSIGIVQCL
+985 TSTGIVQCL

>member
-44 MAVVDSWISNPDY
+44 IAVVDSWISNPDY
-57 YSTSFA
+57 YSSSFA

-117 IGASN
+117 IGASD
-122 AIDNSDNNY
+122 AINNSNNNY

-177 NMNSNRKQSGK
+177 NMNSNRKRSGK

-200 GYGGAAGIALYAY
+200 GTSAAGIAIYVY
-213 GSIVNCSNYA
+213 GSIVNCNNYA
-223 TIKGYGEA
+223 TIKGYSEA
-231 AGILAHTEL
+231 AGILCDL
-240 CESSD
+240 YGESNS
-245 LTISRCSNYGD
+245 LLISRCSNYGS
-256 IKLIYHQ
+256 IQLIYHQ
-263 KVGDNSYGA
+263 KVGDVFGA
-272 AGILYGSGFS
+272 AGIMYGALGA
-282 KGSLDRCVNYG
+282 GSLDRCVNYG
-293 NIYSEGKVA
+293 SIYSEGELA
-302 AGIVGAAVAGPQI
+302 AGISCYILQGPQI

-340 AGICAGYYPI
+340 AGICAGYYAM
-350 NSSGNF
+350 NSSGNLLNA
-356 VGSVLSSYNTGKI
+356 VLSSYNTGKI

-375 AGIVQSVA
+375 AGIVKSAA

-402 KVGIYLVGPLFR
+402 KVGIYLVAPLFG

-464 TKQFYSNNL
+464 TKQFYQNNL
-473 TNFDFESVW
+473 TSFDFESVW

-490 GYPVLKTLDDM
+490 GYPVLKTFDDM
-501 IADQMEFWFEKPEY
+501 LADQMEFWFEKPEY

-549 AKYSDKYY
+549 ARYSDKYY

-571 PIGSYIVLSNTDNM
+571 PIGSYLILSNTDNM

-604 PQDAYDA
+604 PQEAY
-611 TNATNDYFTAYGLKL
+611 NPQMEEYDYFTAYGLKL

-632 DLGLNIEIGYLN
+632 DLGLNVEIDYLL
-644 LQMSGLFGAVAPSG
+644 LQMSGLFGAVAPPG

-683 KAYYAGGIAG
+683 KAYYAGGIAA
-693 MAGNADI
+693 MANYADI
-700 DNCYYRGSLSAPL
+700 DNCYYRGSLSAL
-713 VGGICG
+713 GVGGICG
-719 VSDNTNITNCVAMGK
+719 ISENTNITNCVAMGK
-734 RKIGTSYDS
+734 RRMGMPAYGSE
-743 GRGGGISGGHSGKIQ
+743 GGGGISIQHTGKIQ

-772 IRSYGGIA
+772 IGSYGGIA
-780 ATITGQIINCKSIV
+780 ATIKGQIINCKSIV

-807 ASEAEVNEKFQDIQ
+807 AGEAGVNEDFQDIQ

-836 ATFGGIIADCDP
+836 ARFGGIIANCDP

-853 SSSGLVYINK
+853 SSTGLVYINK

-871 LTNKPRYF
+871 LTDKPQYF
-879 GAFIAYLRR
+879 GAFIANLRR

-918 FYRPSTEGYKISC
+918 FYRPSTTGYKISC

-962 FVCSYIYGGAP
+962 FVCSYIYDGAP

-985 TSIGIVQCL
+985 TSTGIVQCL

>member
-44 MAVVDSWISNPDY
+44 IAVVDSWISNPDY

-94 NNYSGNYFKQTAD
+94 NNYSGKYFKQTAD

-117 IGASN
+117 IGASDSIITSN
-122 AIDNSDNNY
+122 NNY

-162 SGSITDNCA
+162 SSSDPTACA

-177 NMNSNRKQSGK
+177 NMNRNRQQSGK

-200 GYGGAAGIALYAY
+200 GSSAAGIAIWVY
-213 GSIVNCSNYA
+213 GSIVNCNNYA
-223 TIKGYGEA
+223 TIKGYSEA
-231 AGILAHTEL
+231 GGILCDL
-240 CESSD
+240 YGESNS
-245 LTISRCSNYGD
+245 LSISRCSNYGN
-256 IKLIYHQ
+256 IQLIYHQ
-263 KVGDNSYGA
+263 KVGDVFGA
-272 AGILYGSGFS
+272 AGIMYGALGA
-282 KGSLDRCVNYG
+282 GSLDRCVNYG
-293 NIYSEGKVA
+293 SIYSEGELA
-302 AGIVGAAVAGPQI
+302 AGISCYILQGPQI

-340 AGICAGYYPI
+340 AGICAGYYAM
-350 NSSGNF
+350 NSSGNLLNA
-356 VGSVLSSYNTGKI
+356 VLSSYNTGKI

-375 AGIVQSVA
+375 AGIVKSAA
-383 VEIKECFNVG
+383 VEIKGCFNVG
-393 EVICGNNYK
+393 EVICGSNYK
-402 KVGIYLVGPLFR
+402 KVGIYLVAPLFG
-414 SDPEGTAK
+414 SDPKGTAK

-501 IADQMEFWFEKPEY
+501 LADQMEFWFEKPEY

-522 EGTEESPYLISS
+522 AGTEESPYLISS

-549 AKYSDKYY
+549 ARYSDKHY

-571 PIGSYIVLSNTDNM
+571 PIGSYLILSNTDNM

-604 PQDAYDA
+604 PQDAYDE
-611 TNATNDYFTAYGLKL
+611 TNATNDYLTAYGLKL

-632 DLGLNIEIGYLN
+632 DLGLNFEIGDLN

-658 IGSEEPQD
+658 IGSGEPQD

-683 KAYYAGGIAG
+683 KAFYAGGIAA
-693 MAGNADI
+693 MANYADI
-700 DNCYYRGSLSAPL
+700 DNCYYRGSLSAPG

-719 VSDNTNITNCVAMGK
+719 ISENTNITNCVAMGK
-734 RKIGTSYDS
+734 RKIGAPYESE
-743 GRGGGISGGHSGKIQ
+743 GGGGISAHHTGKIQ

-772 IRSYGGIA
+772 IGSYGGIA
-780 ATITGQIINCKSIV
+780 SRITGQIINCKSIV

-807 ASEAEVNEKFQDIQ
+807 ASQARVDEKFQDIQ

-836 ATFGGIIADCDP
+836 ARFGGIIADCDP
-848 YNWDT
+848 QNWNA
-853 SSSGLVYINK
+853 SSPGLVYINK

-879 GAFIAYLRR
+879 GAFIANLRR

-918 FYRPSTEGYKISC
+918 FYRPSTTGYKISC

-985 TSIGIVQCL
+985 TSTGIVQCL

>member
-44 MAVVDSWISNPDY
+44 IAVVDSWISNPDY
-57 YSTSFA
+57 YSSSFA

-94 NNYSGNYFKQTAD
+94 NNYSDKYFKQTAD

-117 IGASN
+117 IGASDS
-122 AIDNSDNNY
+122 IDTSNNNY

-162 SGSITDNCA
+162 SSSDPTDCA

-177 NMNSNRKQSGK
+177 NMNGSRRTKGK

-200 GYGGAAGIALYAY
+200 GTSAAGIAIYVY
-213 GSIVNCSNYA
+213 GSIVNCNNYA
-223 TIKGYGEA
+223 TIKGYSEA
-231 AGILAHTEL
+231 AGILCDLYANST
-240 CESSD
+240 SD
-245 LTISRCSNYGD
+245 NLSISRCSNYGS
-256 IKLIYHQ
+256 IQLIYHQ
-263 KVGDNSYGA
+263 KTGDVFGAVG
-272 AGILYGSGFS
+272 IMYGSLGA
-282 KGSLDRCVNYG
+282 GSLDRCVNYG
-293 NIYSEGKVA
+293 SIYSEGELA
-302 AGIVGAAVAGPQI
+302 AGISCYILLGPQI
-315 KNCYNTGNVVLNSRL
+315 KNCYNTGNIVLNSRL
-330 VPNERDYFTA
+330 VPDERDYFTA
-340 AGICAGYYPI
+340 AGICAGYYAM
-350 NSSGNF
+350 NSSGNL

-375 AGIVQSVA
+375 AGIVNSAA

-402 KVGIYLVGPLFR
+402 KVGIYLVAPLFG
-414 SDPEGTAK
+414 SDPTGTAK

-433 NIGGIGGFPESEELT
+433 NIGGIGGFPESAELT

-473 TNFDFESVW
+473 TSFDFESVW

-490 GYPVLKTLDDM
+490 GYPVLKTFDDM
-501 IADQMEFWFEKPEY
+501 LADQMEFWFEKPEY

-549 AKYSDKYY
+549 AKYSDKHY

-571 PIGSYIVLSNTDNM
+571 PIGSYLILSNTDNR

-604 PQDAYDA
+604 PQEAYDE
-611 TNATNDYFTAYGLKL
+611 TNATNNYLTAYGLKL

-632 DLGLNIEIGYLN
+632 DLGLNFEIGYLN
-644 LQMSGLFGAVAPSG
+644 FQGSGLFGAVAPSG

-683 KAYYAGGIAG
+683 KAYYAGGIAA
-693 MAGNADI
+693 MAVNADI
-700 DNCYYRGSLSAPL
+700 DNCYYRGSLSAPM

-719 VSDNTNITNCVAMGK
+719 ATDNTNITNCVAMGK
-734 RKIGTSYDS
+734 RDIGTSYAS
-743 GRGGGISGGHSGKIQ
+743 GSGGGISAEHTGKIQ
-758 GCIALDEIVDSGVE
+758 GCIALDEIVDNGTE
-772 IRSYGGIA
+772 ITYGGIA
-780 ATITGQIINCKSIV
+780 GSIGGQIINCKSIV

-807 ASEAEVNEKFQDIQ
+807 ARKAEVNEKFQDIQ

-836 ATFGGIIADCDP
+836 ARFGGIIADCDP
-848 YNWDT
+848 YNWYT

-871 LTNKPRYF
+871 LTNKPQYF
-879 GAFIAYLRR
+879 GAFIANLRR

-918 FYRPSTEGYKISC
+918 FYRPSTTGYKISC

-985 TSIGIVQCL
+985 TSTGIVQCL

>member
-15 CLFCLTIG
+15 CLFCLAIG

-44 MAVVDSWISNPDY
+44 IAVVDSWISNPNY

-94 NNYSGNYFKQTAD
+94 NNYSGKYFKQTAD

-117 IGASN
+117 IGASDS
-122 AIDNSDNNY
+122 IDNSNNNY

-162 SGSITDNCA
+162 SSSDPTACA

-177 NMNSNRKQSGK
+177 NMNRNRKQSGK

-200 GYGGAAGIALYAY
+200 GYMAAGIALYAY
-213 GSIVNCSNYA
+213 GSIVNCNNYA
-223 TIKGYGEA
+223 TIKGYSEV

-256 IKLIYHQ
+256 IQLIYHQ
-263 KVGDNSYGA
+263 KVVDISYGA

-282 KGSLDRCVNYG
+282 MGNLDRCANYG
-293 NIYSEGKVA
+293 NIYSEGKLA

-315 KNCYNTGNVVLNSRL
+315 KNCYNTGNVVLNSRH
-330 VPNERDYFTA
+330 VPKEGDYFTA
-340 AGICAGYYPI
+340 AGICAEYLAM
-350 NSSGNF
+350 NSSGNL

-369 ESNFYA
+369 ESNFNA
-375 AGIVQSVA
+375 AGIVKSAA

-402 KVGIYLVGPLFR
+402 KAGIYLVAPAFS

-433 NIGGIGGFPESEELT
+433 NIGGIGGFPESAES

-473 TNFDFESVW
+473 TSFDFESVW
-482 KFQDGENN
+482 KFKDGENN
-490 GYPVLKTLDDM
+490 GYPVLKTFDDM
-501 IADQMEFWFEKPEY
+501 LADQMEFWFEKPEY

-549 AKYSDKYY
+549 ARYSDKYY

-571 PIGSYIVLSNTDNM
+571 PIGSYLILSNTDNM

-604 PQDAYDA
+604 PQNAYDE
-611 TNATNDYFTAYGLKL
+611 TNATNDYLTSYGLKL

-632 DLGLNIEIGYLN
+632 DLGLNFEIGYLN
-644 LQMSGLFGAVAPSG
+644 LQMSGLFGVVAPPG
-658 IGSEEPQD
+658 IGSGEPQD

-683 KAYYAGGIAG
+683 KAYYAGGIAA
-693 MAGNADI
+693 MANYADI
-700 DNCYYRGSLSAPL
+700 DNCYYRGSLSAPG

-719 VSDNTNITNCVAMGK
+719 ISENTNITNCVAMGK
-734 RKIGTSYDS
+734 RKIGAPYGSE
-743 GRGGGISGGHSGKIQ
+743 GGGGISIQHTGKIQ

-772 IRSYGGIA
+772 IGSYGGIA
-780 ATITGQIINCKSIV
+780 ATIKGQIINCKSIV
-794 VGKNLSIADFGGI
+794 VGKNLGIGNFGGI
-807 ASEAEVNEKFQDIQ
+807 ASQAEVDEDFQDIQ

-836 ATFGGIIADCDP
+836 ARFGGIIADCNP
-848 YNWDT
+848 QNWNA
-853 SSSGLVYINK
+853 SSPGLVYINK

-871 LTNKPRYF
+871 LTNKPQYF
-879 GAFIAYLRR
+879 GAFIANLKR

-910 GESISFEK
+910 GENISFEK
-918 FYRPSTEGYKISC
+918 FYRPSTTGYKISC

-962 FVCSYIYGGAP
+962 FVCSYIYDGAP

-985 TSIGIVQCL
+985 TSTGIVQCL

>member
-15 CLFCLTIG
+15 CLFCLAIG

-44 MAVVDSWISNPDY
+44 IAVVDSWISNPDY

-117 IGASN
+117 IGASD
-122 AIDNSDNNY
+122 AIDNSNNNY

-162 SGSITDNCA
+162 SGSITDHCA

-177 NMNSNRKQSGK
+177 NMNRNRKHSGK

-200 GYGGAAGIALYAY
+200 GIGAAGIALYAY
-213 GSIVNCSNYA
+213 GSIVNCNNYA
-223 TIKGYGEA
+223 TIKGYSEA

-256 IKLIYHQ
+256 IQLIYHQ
-263 KVGDNSYGA
+263 KVVDISYGA

-282 KGSLDRCVNYG
+282 MGNLDRCANYG
-293 NIYSEGKVA
+293 NIYSEGKIA

-315 KNCYNTGNVVLNSRL
+315 KNCYNTGNVVLNSRH
-330 VPNERDYFTA
+330 VPKEGDYFTA
-340 AGICAGYYPI
+340 AGICAEYLAM
-350 NSSGNF
+350 NSSGNL

-375 AGIVQSVA
+375 AGIVKSAA
-383 VEIKECFNVG
+383 VEIKECFNAG

-402 KVGIYLVGPLFR
+402 KVGIYLVGPAFG
-414 SDPEGTAK
+414 SDPTGTAK

-433 NIGGIGGFPESEELT
+433 NIGGIGGFPESAELT

-473 TNFDFESVW
+473 TSFDFESVW

-501 IADQMEFWFEKPEY
+501 LADQMEFWFEKPEY

-522 EGTEESPYLISS
+522 EGTEASPYLISS

-549 AKYSDKYY
+549 ARYSDKYY

-571 PIGSYIVLSNTDNM
+571 PIGSYLILSNTDNM

-604 PQDAYDA
+604 PQNAYDE
-611 TNATNDYFTAYGLKL
+611 TNATNDYLTAYGLKL

-632 DLGLNIEIGYLN
+632 DLGLNFEIGYLN
-644 LQMSGLFGAVAPSG
+644 LQMSGLFGVVAPPG
-658 IGSEEPQD
+658 IGSGEPQD

-683 KAYYAGGIAG
+683 KAYYAGGIAA
-693 MAGNADI
+693 MANYADI
-700 DNCYYRGSLSAPL
+700 DNCYYRGSLSAPG

-719 VSDNTNITNCVAMGK
+719 ISENTNITNCVAMGK
-734 RKIGTSYDS
+734 RKIGAPYGSE
-743 GRGGGISGGHSGKIQ
+743 GGGGISIQHTGKIQ

-772 IRSYGGIA
+772 ISSYGGIA
-780 ATITGQIINCKSIV
+780 ATIKGQIINCKSIV
-794 VGKNLSIADFGGI
+794 VGKNLGIGNFGGI
-807 ASEAEVNEKFQDIQ
+807 ASQAEVDEDFQDIQ
-821 ILECLSEVQLINSEV
+821 ILECLSEVQLINSDV
-836 ATFGGIIADCDP
+836 ARFGGIIADCDP

-871 LTNKPRYF
+871 LTNKPQYF
-879 GAFIAYLRR
+879 GAFIANLKR

-918 FYRPSTEGYKISC
+918 FYRPSTAGYKISC

-962 FVCSYIYGGAP
+962 FVCSYIYDGAP

-985 TSIGIVQCL
+985 TSTGIVQCL

>member
-44 MAVVDSWISNPDY
+44 IAVVDSWISNPDY

-94 NNYSGNYFKQTAD
+94 NNYSDKYFKQTAD

-117 IGASN
+117 IGASD
-122 AIDNSDNNY
+122 AIDTSNNNY

-162 SGSITDNCA
+162 SSSDPTACA

-177 NMNSNRKQSGK
+177 NMDRSRRTKGK

-200 GYGGAAGIALYAY
+200 GTSAAGIAIYVY
-213 GSIVNCSNYA
+213 GSIVNCNNYA
-223 TIKGYGEA
+223 TIKGYSAA
-231 AGILAHTEL
+231 AGILCDLYANS
-240 CESSD
+240 ESDNLS
-245 LTISRCSNYGD
+245 ISRCSNYGS
-256 IKLIYHQ
+256 IQLIYHQ
-263 KVGDNSYGA
+263 KTGDVFGA
-272 AGILYGSGFS
+272 AGIMYGSLGA
-282 KGSLDRCVNYG
+282 GSLDRCVNYG
-293 NIYSEGKVA
+293 SIYSEGELD
-302 AGIVGAAVAGPQI
+302 AGISCYILQGPQI

-330 VPNERDYFTA
+330 VPSERDYFTA
-340 AGICAGYYPI
+340 AGICAGYYAM
-350 NSSGNF
+350 NSSGNL

-375 AGIVQSVA
+375 AGIVKSAA

-402 KVGIYLVGPLFR
+402 KVGIYLVAPLFG
-414 SDPEGTAK
+414 SDPTGTAK

-433 NIGGIGGFPESEELT
+433 NIGGIGGFPESAELT

-473 TNFDFESVW
+473 TSFDFESVW
-482 KFQDGENN
+482 KFKDGENN
-490 GYPVLKTLDDM
+490 GYPVLKTFDDM
-501 IADQMEFWFEKPEY
+501 LADQMEFWFEKTEY

-549 AKYSDKYY
+549 ARYLDKHY

-571 PIGSYIVLSNTDNM
+571 PIGSYLRTPGTNNF
-585 LSFSGHYDGGG
+585 LSFLGHYDGGG

-604 PQDAYDA
+604 PQEAYDE
-611 TNATNDYFTAYGLKL
+611 TNTTNDYLTAYGLKL

-632 DLGLNIEIGYLN
+632 DLGLNVEIGDLPF
-644 LQMSGLFGAVAPSG
+644 QMSGLFGVVAPPGFESG
-658 IGSEEPQD
+658 EPQD
-666 PAMRPTIKNVN
+666 PAIRSTIKNVN

-683 KAYYAGGIAG
+683 KAFYVGGIVA
-693 MAGNADI
+693 MANYADI
-700 DNCYYRGSLSAPL
+700 DNCYYRGSLSAPI

-719 VSDNTNITNCVAMGK
+719 MSENTNITNCVAMGK
-734 RKIGTSYDS
+734 REIGTSY
-743 GRGGGISGGHSGKIQ
+743 GGAIGGGISAQHTGKIQ

-772 IRSYGGIA
+772 IGNYGGIA
-780 ATITGQIINCKSIV
+780 YRITGQIINCKSIV

-807 ASEAEVNEKFQDIQ
+807 ASSAGVNEKFQDVQ

-836 ATFGGIIADCDP
+836 ARFGGIIADCDP

-871 LTNKPRYF
+871 LTNKPQYF
-879 GAFIAYLRR
+879 GAFIANLRR

-904 KANNAA
+904 KANNTA

-918 FYRPSTEGYKISC
+918 FYRPSTAGYKISC

-985 TSIGIVQCL
+985 TSTGIVQCL

>member
-44 MAVVDSWISNPDY
+44 IAVVDSWISNPDY

-94 NNYSGNYFKQTAD
+94 NNYSGKYFKQTAD

-117 IGASN
+117 IGASDS
-122 AIDNSDNNY
+122 IDTSNNNY

-162 SGSITDNCA
+162 SSSDPTACA

-177 NMNSNRKQSGK
+177 NMNRNRQQSGK

-200 GYGGAAGIALYAY
+200 GSSAAGIAIWVY
-213 GSIVNCSNYA
+213 GSIVNCNNYA
-223 TIKGYGEA
+223 TIKGYSEA
-231 AGILAHTEL
+231 GGILCDL
-240 CESSD
+240 YGESNS
-245 LTISRCSNYGD
+245 LSISRCSNYGN
-256 IKLIYHQ
+256 IQLIYHQ
-263 KVGDNSYGA
+263 KVGDVFGA
-272 AGILYGSGFS
+272 AGIMYGALGA
-282 KGSLDRCVNYG
+282 GSLDRCVNYG
-293 NIYSEGKVA
+293 SIYSEGELA
-302 AGIVGAAVAGPQI
+302 AGISCYILQGPQI

-340 AGICAGYYPI
+340 AGICAGYYAM
-350 NSSGNF
+350 NSSGNLLNA
-356 VGSVLSSYNTGKI
+356 VLSSYNTGKI

-375 AGIVQSVA
+375 AGIVKSAA

-393 EVICGNNYK
+393 EVICGSNYK
-402 KVGIYLVGPLFR
+402 KVGIYLVAPLFG
-414 SDPEGTAK
+414 SDPKGTAK

-501 IADQMEFWFEKPEY
+501 LADQMEFWFEKPEY

-522 EGTEESPYLISS
+522 AGTEESPYLISS

-549 AKYSDKYY
+549 ARYSDKHY

-571 PIGSYIVLSNTDNM
+571 PIGSYLILSNTDNM

-604 PQDAYDA
+604 PQDAYDE
-611 TNATNDYFTAYGLKL
+611 TNATNDYLTAYGLKL

-632 DLGLNIEIGYLN
+632 DLGLNFEIGYLN
-644 LQMSGLFGAVAPSG
+644 LQMSGLFGAVAPPG
-658 IGSEEPQD
+658 IGSGEPQD

-683 KAYYAGGIAG
+683 KAYYAGGIAA

-700 DNCYYRGSLSAPL
+700 DNCYYRGSLSAPI

-719 VSDNTNITNCVAMGK
+719 ASDNTNITNCVAMGK
-734 RKIGTSYDS
+734 RDIGTSYAS
-743 GRGGGISGGHSGKIQ
+743 GSGGGISAEHTGKIQ
-758 GCIALDEIVDSGVE
+758 GCIALDEIVDNGTE
-772 IRSYGGIA
+772 ITYGGIA

-807 ASEAEVNEKFQDIQ
+807 ASQARVDEDFQDIQ

-836 ATFGGIIADCDP
+836 ARFGGIIANCDP
-848 YNWDT
+848 QNWNA
-853 SSSGLVYINK
+853 SSPGLVYINK

-871 LTNKPRYF
+871 LTNKPQYF
-879 GAFIAYLRR
+879 GAFIANLKR

-962 FVCSYIYGGAP
+962 FVCSYIYDGAP

-985 TSIGIVQCL
+985 TSTGIVQCL

>member
-94 NNYSGNYFKQTAD
+94 NNYSGKYFKQTAD
-107 INLSAHYWYP
+107 IDLSAHYWYP
-117 IGASN
+117 IGASD
-122 AIDNSDNNY
+122 AIDTSNNNY
-131 SNFVANYDGDGF
+131 SNFVANYDGDDF
-143 SVSGIRSMFDP
+143 SVSGIRSMLDP

-162 SGSITDNCA
+162 SGSITDRCA

-177 NMNSNRKQSGK
+177 NMNRNRKQSGK

-200 GYGGAAGIALYAY
+200 GASAAGIAIWVY

-223 TIKGYGEA
+223 TIKGYSEA
-231 AGILAHTEL
+231 GGILCDL
-240 CESSD
+240 YGESNS
-245 LTISRCSNYGD
+245 LSISRCSNYGD

-263 KVGDNSYGA
+263 KTGDVFGA
-272 AGILYGSGFS
+272 AGIMYGALGA
-282 KGSLDRCVNYG
+282 GSLDRCVNYG
-293 NIYSEGKVA
+293 SIYSEGELA
-302 AGIVGAAVAGPQI
+302 AGISCYILQGPQI

-340 AGICAGYYPI
+340 AGICAGYYAM
-350 NSSGNF
+350 NSSGNLLNA
-356 VGSVLSSYNTGKI
+356 VLSSYNTGKI

-375 AGIVQSVA
+375 AGIVKSAA

-402 KVGIYLVGPLFR
+402 KVGIYLVAPLFG
-414 SDPEGTAK
+414 SDPKGTAK

-473 TNFDFESVW
+473 TSFDFESVW

-490 GYPVLKTLDDM
+490 GYPVLKTFDDM
-501 IADQMEFWFEKPEY
+501 LADQMEFWFEKPEY

-549 AKYSDKYY
+549 ARYSDKYY

-571 PIGSYIVLSNTDNM
+571 PIGSYLRTPGTNNF

-604 PQDAYDA
+604 PQNAYDE
-611 TNATNDYFTAYGLKL
+611 TNEVNDYLTAYGLKL

-632 DLGLNIEIGYLN
+632 DLGLNFEIGYLN
-644 LQMSGLFGAVAPSG
+644 LQMSGLFGVIAPPG
-658 IGSEEPQD
+658 IGSGEPQD

-683 KAYYAGGIAG
+683 KAYYAGGIAA
-693 MAGNADI
+693 MANYADI
-700 DNCYYRGSLSAPL
+700 DNCYYRGSLSAPG

-719 VSDNTNITNCVAMGK
+719 ISENTNITNCVAMGK
-734 RKIGTSYDS
+734 RKIGAPYGSE
-743 GRGGGISGGHSGKIQ
+743 GGGGISIQHTGKIQ

-772 IRSYGGIA
+772 IGNYGGIA
-780 ATITGQIINCKSIV
+780 ATIKGQIINCKSIV
-794 VGKNLSIADFGGI
+794 VGKNLGIGNFGGI
-807 ASEAEVNEKFQDIQ
+807 ACSARVDEDFQDIQ

-836 ATFGGIIADCDP
+836 ARFGGIIANCDP
-848 YNWDT
+848 QNWNA
-853 SSSGLVYINK
+853 SSPGLVYINK

-879 GAFIAYLRR
+879 GAFIANLRR

-918 FYRPSTEGYKISC
+918 FYRPSTTGYKISC

-937 FTDTSTGSEVKINT
+937 FTDTSTGNEVKINT

-985 TSIGIVQCL
+985 TSTGIVQCL

>member
-94 NNYSGNYFKQTAD
+94 NNYSDKYFKQTAD

-117 IGASN
+117 IGASD
-122 AIDNSDNNY
+122 AIDTSNNNY

-162 SGSITDNCA
+162 SSSDPTACA

-177 NMNSNRKQSGK
+177 NMDRSRRTKGK

-200 GYGGAAGIALYAY
+200 GTSAAGIAIYVY
-213 GSIVNCSNYA
+213 GSIVNCNNYA
-223 TIKGYGEA
+223 TIKGYSAA
-231 AGILAHTEL
+231 AGILCDLYANS
-240 CESSD
+240 ESDNLS
-245 LTISRCSNYGD
+245 ISRCSNYGS
-256 IKLIYHQ
+256 IQLIYHQ
-263 KVGDNSYGA
+263 KTGDVFGA
-272 AGILYGSGFS
+272 AGIMYGSLGA
-282 KGSLDRCVNYG
+282 GSLDRCVNYG
-293 NIYSEGKVA
+293 SIYSEGELA
-302 AGIVGAAVAGPQI
+302 AGISCYILQGPQI

-330 VPNERDYFTA
+330 VPSERDYFTA
-340 AGICAGYYPI
+340 AGICAGYYAM
-350 NSSGNF
+350 NSSGNL

-375 AGIVQSVA
+375 AGIVNSA
-383 VEIKECFNVG
+383 AFEIKECFNVG

-402 KVGIYLVGPLFR
+402 KVGIYLVGPAFG
-414 SDPEGTAK
+414 SDPTGTAK

-464 TKQFYSNNL
+464 TKQFYQNNL
-473 TNFDFESVW
+473 TSFDFESVW

-490 GYPVLKTLDDM
+490 GYPVLKTFDDM
-501 IADQMEFWFEKPEY
+501 LADQMEFWFEKPEY

-549 AKYSDKYY
+549 ARYSDKYY

-571 PIGSYIVLSNTDNM
+571 PIGSYLILSNTDNM

-604 PQDAYDA
+604 PQEAY
-611 TNATNDYFTAYGLKL
+611 NPQMEEYDYFTAYGLKL

-632 DLGLNIEIGYLN
+632 DLGLNVDVGYLV

-658 IGSEEPQD
+658 TGSEEPQD

-683 KAYYAGGIAG
+683 KAYYAGGIAA
-693 MAGNADI
+693 MANYADI
-700 DNCYYRGSLSAPL
+700 DNCYYRGSLSAL
-713 VGGICG
+713 GVGGICG
-719 VSDNTNITNCVAMGK
+719 ISENTNITNCVAMGK
-734 RKIGTSYDS
+734 RRMGMPAY
-743 GRGGGISGGHSGKIQ
+743 GGGQGGGISGEHSGKIQ
-758 GCIALDEIVDSGVE
+758 GCIALDEIVDNGTE
-772 IRSYGGIA
+772 ISYGGITA
-780 ATITGQIINCKSIV
+780 SITGQIINCKSVV

-807 ASEAEVNEKFQDIQ
+807 ASQARVDEDFQDIQ

-853 SSSGLVYINK
+853 SSTGLVYINK

-871 LTNKPRYF
+871 LTDKPQYF
-879 GAFIAYLRR
+879 GAFIAYLKR

-962 FVCSYIYGGAP
+962 FVCSYIYDGAP

-985 TSIGIVQCL
+985 TSTGIVQCL

>member
-44 MAVVDSWISNPDY
+44 IAVVDSWISNPDY

-94 NNYSGNYFKQTAD
+94 NNYSDKYFKQTAD

-117 IGASN
+117 IGASD
-122 AIDNSDNNY
+122 AIDTSNNNY

-162 SGSITDNCA
+162 SSSDPTACA

-177 NMNSNRKQSGK
+177 NMNGSRRTKGK

-200 GYGGAAGIALYAY
+200 GTSAAGIAIYVY
-213 GSIVNCSNYA
+213 GSIVNCNNYA
-223 TIKGYGEA
+223 TIKGYSAA
-231 AGILAHTEL
+231 AGILCDLYAN
-240 CESSD
+240 SASD
-245 LTISRCSNYGD
+245 NLSISRCSNYGD
-256 IKLIYHQ
+256 IQLIYHQ
-263 KVGDNSYGA
+263 KTGDVFGA
-272 AGILYGSGFS
+272 AGIMYGSLGA
-282 KGSLDRCVNYG
+282 GSLDRCVNYG
-293 NIYSEGKVA
+293 SIYSEGELA
-302 AGIVGAAVAGPQI
+302 AGISCYILQGPQI
-315 KNCYNTGNVVLNSRL
+315 KNCYNTGNIVLNSRL
-330 VPNERDYFTA
+330 VPDERDYFTA
-340 AGICAGYYPI
+340 AGICAGYYAM
-350 NSSGNF
+350 NSSGNL

-375 AGIVQSVA
+375 AGIVNSAA

-402 KVGIYLVGPLFR
+402 KVGIYLVAPLFG
-414 SDPEGTAK
+414 SDPTGTAK

-433 NIGGIGGFPESEELT
+433 NIGGIGGFPESAELT

-473 TNFDFESVW
+473 TSFDFESVW
-482 KFQDGENN
+482 KFKDGENN
-490 GYPVLKTLDDM
+490 GYPVLKTFDDM
-501 IADQMEFWFEKPEY
+501 LADQMEFWFEKPEY

-522 EGTEESPYLISS
+522 EGTEASPYLISS

-571 PIGSYIVLSNTDNM
+571 PIGSYLILSNTDNM

-604 PQDAYDA
+604 PQEAYDE
-611 TNATNDYFTAYGLKL
+611 TNANNDYLTAYGLKL

-632 DLGLNIEIGYLN
+632 DLGLNFEIGYLN

-683 KAYYAGGIAG
+683 KAYYAGGIAA

-700 DNCYYRGSLSAPL
+700 DNCYYRGSLSAPM

-719 VSDNTNITNCVAMGK
+719 ASDNTNITNCVAMGK
-734 RKIGTSYDS
+734 RDIGTSYAS
-743 GRGGGISGGHSGKIQ
+743 GSGGGISAEHTGKIQ
-758 GCIALDEIVDSGVE
+758 GCIALDEIVDNGTE
-772 IRSYGGIA
+772 ITYGGIA
-780 ATITGQIINCKSIV
+780 GSIRGQIINCKSIV

-807 ASEAEVNEKFQDIQ
+807 ARKAEVNEKFQDIQ

-836 ATFGGIIADCDP
+836 ARFGGIIADCDP

-871 LTNKPRYF
+871 LTNKPQYF
-879 GAFIAYLRR
+879 GAFIANLRR

-918 FYRPSTEGYKISC
+918 FYRPSTTGYKISC

-985 TSIGIVQCL
+985 TSTGIVQCL

>member
-94 NNYSGNYFKQTAD
+94 NNYSDKYFKQTAD

-117 IGASN
+117 IGASDS
-122 AIDNSDNNY
+122 IDTSNNNY

-162 SGSITDNCA
+162 SSSDPTACA

-177 NMNSNRKQSGK
+177 NMNGSRRTKGK

-200 GYGGAAGIALYAY
+200 GTSAAGIAIYVY
-213 GSIVNCSNYA
+213 GSIVNCNNYA
-223 TIKGYGEA
+223 TIKGYSAA
-231 AGILAHTEL
+231 AGILCDLYANST
-240 CESSD
+240 SD
-245 LTISRCSNYGD
+245 NLSISRCSNYGS
-256 IKLIYHQ
+256 IQLIYHE
-263 KVGDNSYGA
+263 KTGDVFGA
-272 AGILYGSGFS
+272 AGIMYGSLGA
-282 KGSLDRCVNYG
+282 GSLDRCVNYG
-293 NIYSEGKVA
+293 SIYSEGELA
-302 AGIVGAAVAGPQI
+302 AGISCYILQGPQI
-315 KNCYNTGNVVLNSRL
+315 KNCYNTGNIVLNSRL
-330 VPNERDYFTA
+330 VPDERDYFTA
-340 AGICAGYYPI
+340 AGICAGYYAM
-350 NSSGNF
+350 NSSGNL

-375 AGIVQSVA
+375 AGIVNSA
-383 VEIKECFNVG
+383 AFEIKECFNVG

-402 KVGIYLVGPLFR
+402 KVGIYLVAPLFG
-414 SDPEGTAK
+414 SDPTGTAK

-433 NIGGIGGFPESEELT
+433 NIGGIGGFPESAELT

-473 TNFDFESVW
+473 TSFDFESVW
-482 KFQDGENN
+482 KFKDGENN

-501 IADQMEFWFEKPEY
+501 LADQMEFWFEKPEY

-522 EGTEESPYLISS
+522 DGTEESPYLISS

-571 PIGSYIVLSNTDNM
+571 PIGSYLILSNTDNM

-604 PQDAYDA
+604 PQEAYDE
-611 TNATNDYFTAYGLKL
+611 TNATNNYLTAYGLKL

-632 DLGLNIEIGYLN
+632 DLGLNFEIGYLN
-644 LQMSGLFGAVAPSG
+644 LQMSGLFGAVAPPG

-683 KAYYAGGIAG
+683 KAYYAGGIAA

-700 DNCYYRGSLSAPL
+700 DNCYYRGSLSAPM

-719 VSDNTNITNCVAMGK
+719 ASDNTNITNCVAMGK
-734 RKIGTSYDS
+734 RDIGTSYAS
-743 GRGGGISGGHSGKIQ
+743 GSGGGISAEHTGKIQ
-758 GCIALDEIVDSGVE
+758 GCIALDEIVDNGTE
-772 IRSYGGIA
+772 ITYGGIA
-780 ATITGQIINCKSIV
+780 GSIRGQIINCKSIV

-807 ASEAEVNEKFQDIQ
+807 ARKAEVNEKFQDIQ

-836 ATFGGIIADCDP
+836 AKFGGIIADCDP

-871 LTNKPRYF
+871 LTNKPQYF
-879 GAFIAYLRR
+879 GAFIANLRR

-918 FYRPSTEGYKISC
+918 FYRPSTTGYKISC

-962 FVCSYIYGGAP
+962 FVCSYIYDGAP

-985 TSIGIVQCL
+985 TSTGIVQCL

>member
-44 MAVVDSWISNPDY
+44 IAVVDSWISNPDY

-117 IGASN
+117 IGASD
-122 AIDNSDNNY
+122 AIDTSNNNY

-143 SVSGIRSMFDP
+143 SVSGIRSMLDP

-162 SGSITDNCA
+162 SGSITDRCA

-177 NMNSNRKQSGK
+177 NMNRNRKQSGK

-200 GYGGAAGIALYAY
+200 GASAAGIAIWVY

-223 TIKGYGEA
+223 TIKGYSEA
-231 AGILAHTEL
+231 GGILCDL
-240 CESSD
+240 YGESNS
-245 LTISRCSNYGD
+245 LSISRCSNYGD

-263 KVGDNSYGA
+263 KTGDVFGA
-272 AGILYGSGFS
+272 AGIMYGALGA
-282 KGSLDRCVNYG
+282 GSLDRCVNYG
-293 NIYSEGKVA
+293 SIYSEGKLA
-302 AGIVGAAVAGPQI
+302 AGISCYILVGPQI

-330 VPNERDYFTA
+330 VPDERDYFTA
-340 AGICAGYYPI
+340 AGICAGYYPM
-350 NSSGNF
+350 NSSGNL

-375 AGIVQSVA
+375 AGIVKSAA

-393 EVICGNNYK
+393 EVICGSNYK
-402 KVGIYLVGPLFR
+402 KAGIYLVAPAFS

-473 TNFDFESVW
+473 TSFDFESVW

-501 IADQMEFWFEKPEY
+501 LADQMEFWFEKPEY

-571 PIGSYIVLSNTDNM
+571 PIGSYLILSNTDNM

-604 PQDAYDA
+604 PQEAYDV
-611 TNATNDYFTAYGLKL
+611 TNEINDYLTAYGLKL

-644 LQMSGLFGAVAPSG
+644 LQMSGLFGVVAPPG
-658 IGSEEPQD
+658 IGSGEPQD

-683 KAYYAGGIAG
+683 KAYYAGGIAA

-700 DNCYYRGSLSAPL
+700 DNCYYRGSLSAPM

-719 VSDNTNITNCVAMGK
+719 ASDNTNITNCVAMGK
-734 RKIGTSYDS
+734 RDIGTSYAS
-743 GRGGGISGGHSGKIQ
+743 GSGGGISGGHSGKIQ

-772 IRSYGGIA
+772 IGSYGGIA
-780 ATITGQIINCKSIV
+780 VSIKGQIINCKSIV

-807 ASEAEVNEKFQDIQ
+807 ASSAEVNEDFQDIQ

-836 ATFGGIIADCDP
+836 ARFGGIIADCDP

-853 SSSGLVYINK
+853 SSTGLVYINK

-871 LTNKPRYF
+871 LTNKPQYF
-879 GAFIAYLRR
+879 GAFIANLRR

-918 FYRPSTEGYKISC
+918 FYRPSTAGYKISC

-962 FVCSYIYGGAP
+962 FVCSYIYDGAP

-985 TSIGIVQCL
+985 TSTGIVQCL

>member
-44 MAVVDSWISNPDY
+44 IAVVDSWISNPDY

-94 NNYSGNYFKQTAD
+94 NNYSGKYFKQTAD

-117 IGASN
+117 IGASD
-122 AIDNSDNNY
+122 AIDTSNNNY

-162 SGSITDNCA
+162 SSSDPTACA

-177 NMNSNRKQSGK
+177 NMNRNRKHSGK

-200 GYGGAAGIALYAY
+200 GSSAAGIAIWVY
-213 GSIVNCSNYA
+213 GSIVNCNNYA
-223 TIKGYGEA
+223 TIKGYSEA
-231 AGILAHTEL
+231 GGILCDL
-240 CESSD
+240 YGESNS
-245 LTISRCSNYGD
+245 LSISRCSNYGN
-256 IKLIYHQ
+256 IQLIYHQ
-263 KVGDNSYGA
+263 KVGDVFGA
-272 AGILYGSGFS
+272 AGIMYGALGA
-282 KGSLDRCVNYG
+282 GSLDRCVNYG
-293 NIYSEGKVA
+293 SIYSEGELA
-302 AGIVGAAVAGPQI
+302 AGISCYILQGPQI

-340 AGICAGYYPI
+340 AGICAGYYAM
-350 NSSGNF
+350 NSSGNLLNA
-356 VGSVLSSYNTGKI
+356 VLSSYNTGKI

-375 AGIVQSVA
+375 AGIVKSAA
-383 VEIKECFNVG
+383 VEIKGCFNVG
-393 EVICGNNYK
+393 EVICGSNYK
-402 KVGIYLVGPLFR
+402 KVGIYLVAPLFG
-414 SDPEGTAK
+414 SDPKGTAK

-490 GYPVLKTLDDM
+490 GYPVFKTLDDM
-501 IADQMEFWFEKPEY
+501 IVDQMEFWFEKPEY

-522 EGTEESPYLISS
+522 EGTQESPYLISS

-571 PIGSYIVLSNTDNM
+571 PIGSYLILPNTDNM

-604 PQDAYDA
+604 PQEAYDV
-611 TNATNDYFTAYGLKL
+611 TNEINDYLTAYGLKL

-632 DLGLNIEIGYLN
+632 DLGLNVEIDYL
-644 LQMSGLFGAVAPSG
+644 LFQMSGLFGVVAPPG
-658 IGSEEPQD
+658 IGSGEPQD

-683 KAYYAGGIAG
+683 RAYYAGGIAG
-693 MAGNADI
+693 MAGYADI
-700 DNCYYRGSLSAPL
+700 DNCYYRGSLSASI

-719 VSDNTNITNCVAMGK
+719 SSENTNITNCVAMGK
-734 RKIGTSYDS
+734 RDIGAPYGSE
-743 GRGGGISGGHSGKIQ
+743 GGGGISIQHTGKIQ

-772 IRSYGGIA
+772 IGSYGGIA
-780 ATITGQIINCKSIV
+780 ATIKGQIINCKSIV
-794 VGKNLSIADFGGI
+794 VGKNLGIGNFGGI
-807 ASEAEVNEKFQDIQ
+807 ASQAEVDEDFQDIQ
-821 ILECLSEVQLINSEV
+821 ILECLSEVQFINSEV
-836 ATFGGIIADCDP
+836 ARFGGIIADCDP

-853 SSSGLVYINK
+853 SSTGLVYINK

-871 LTNKPRYF
+871 LTNKPQYF
-879 GAFIAYLRR
+879 GAFIANLKR

-962 FVCSYIYGGAP
+962 FVCSYIYDGAP

-985 TSIGIVQCL
+985 TSTGIVQCL

>member
-44 MAVVDSWISNPDY
+44 IAVVDSWISNPDY
-57 YSTSFA
+57 YSSSFA

-94 NNYSGNYFKQTAD
+94 NNYSDKYFKQTAD

-117 IGASN
+117 IGASDS
-122 AIDNSDNNY
+122 IDTSNNNY

-162 SGSITDNCA
+162 SSSDPTACA

-177 NMNSNRKQSGK
+177 NMNGSRRTKGK

-200 GYGGAAGIALYAY
+200 GTSAAGIAIYVY
-213 GSIVNCSNYA
+213 GSIVNCNNYA
-223 TIKGYGEA
+223 TIKGYSAA
-231 AGILAHTEL
+231 AGILCDLYANST
-240 CESSD
+240 SD
-245 LTISRCSNYGD
+245 NLSISRCSNYGS
-256 IKLIYHQ
+256 IQLIYHQ
-263 KVGDNSYGA
+263 KTGDVFGA
-272 AGILYGSGFS
+272 AGIMYGSLGA
-282 KGSLDRCVNYG
+282 GSLDRCVNYG
-293 NIYSEGKVA
+293 SIYSEGELA
-302 AGIVGAAVAGPQI
+302 AGISCYILQGPQI
-315 KNCYNTGNVVLNSRL
+315 KNCYNTGNIVLNSRL
-330 VPNERDYFTA
+330 VPDERDYFTA
-340 AGICAGYYPI
+340 AGICAGYYAM
-350 NSSGNF
+350 NSSGNL

-375 AGIVQSVA
+375 AGIVNSAA

-402 KVGIYLVGPLFR
+402 KVGIYLVAPLFG
-414 SDPEGTAK
+414 SDPTGTAK

-433 NIGGIGGFPESEELT
+433 NIGGIGGFPESAELT

-473 TNFDFESVW
+473 TSFDFESVW

-490 GYPVLKTLDDM
+490 GYPVLKTFDDM
-501 IADQMEFWFEKPEY
+501 LADQMEFWFEKPEY

-549 AKYSDKYY
+549 AKYSDKHY

-571 PIGSYIVLSNTDNM
+571 PIGSYLILSNTDNM

-604 PQDAYDA
+604 PQEAYDE
-611 TNATNDYFTAYGLKL
+611 TNATNNYLTAYGLKL

-632 DLGLNIEIGYLN
+632 DLGLNFEIGYLN

-683 KAYYAGGIAG
+683 KAYYAGGIAA

-700 DNCYYRGSLSAPL
+700 DNCYYRGSLSAPM

-719 VSDNTNITNCVAMGK
+719 ASDNTNITNCVAMGK
-734 RKIGTSYDS
+734 RDIGTSYAS
-743 GRGGGISGGHSGKIQ
+743 GSGGGISAEHTGKIQ
-758 GCIALDEIVDSGVE
+758 GCIALDEIVDNGTE
-772 IRSYGGIA
+772 ITYGGIA
-780 ATITGQIINCKSIV
+780 GSIRGQIINCKSIV

-807 ASEAEVNEKFQDIQ
+807 ARKAEVNEKFQDIQ

-836 ATFGGIIADCDP
+836 ARFGGIIADCDP

-871 LTNKPRYF
+871 LTNKPQYF
-879 GAFIAYLRR
+879 GAFIANLRR

-918 FYRPSTEGYKISC
+918 FYRPSTTGYKISC

-985 TSIGIVQCL
+985 TSTGIVQCL